1 MKTGLRNALLLGGAT
16 LAARAVACSDG
27 GNHHH
32 DYVVNAPGSPV
43 ADDGGTPPSGSST
56 PSPNPLLVDVDPDQ
70 TLNAVPGDGAG
81 VFIEYSSGGHWHVW
95 WTCDTNKTQ
104 LSCSW
109 DVKVSEANG
118 SIGKPAADAT
128 STTIGSSSGSALEA
142 TSTTGANA
150 DGVRF
155 DTAAGATI
163 TVSASIGGVYD
174 GSFLFFVQ
182 NGKINGGYMGTLT
195 DPLKLEPASP

>member
-1 MKTGLRNALLLGGAT
+1 MKTALRNALLLGGAT
-16 LAARAVACSDG
+16 LAALAAACSDG
-27 GNHHH
+27 GNHHS
-32 DYVVNAPGSPV
+32 YPVYAPGAPVQDDAGTSP
-43 ADDGGTPPSGSST
+43 TGSST
-56 PSPNPLLVDVDPDQ
+56 PSANPLLVDVDPNQ
-70 TLNAVPGDGAG
+70 TLSAVPGDGAG

-104 LSCSW
+104 LSCAW
-109 DVKVSEANG
+109 DVTIAEPNG
-118 SIGKPAADAT
+118 SIVKAAADAS
-128 STTIGSSSGSALEA
+128 STTIGTSSGTSLDA
-142 TSTTGANA
+142 TSTTGANL

-163 TVSASIGGVYD
+163 TVTASIGGVYD

-182 NGKINGGYMGTLT
+182 NGKINGGYAGTLT